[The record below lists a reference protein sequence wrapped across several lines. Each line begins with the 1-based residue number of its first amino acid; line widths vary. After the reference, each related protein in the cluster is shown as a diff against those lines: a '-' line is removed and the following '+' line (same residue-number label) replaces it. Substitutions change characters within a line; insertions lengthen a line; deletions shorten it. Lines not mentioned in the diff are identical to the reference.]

1 MSKADQN
8 TVPGLVVGSLSV
20 ALALTAATALVAVL
34 ELELNI
40 RNTSSVYLLAVAAV
54 AIWRGTIPA
63 VATAA
68 GAFLIFNLL
77 FVEPRFTLNVARAE
91 EWVTLLLL
99 LFVGVVIGRLAGSQR
114 DRERLALR
122 RERESRALFAVTRE
136 LATQPRSADAIG
148 AVLSRLVE
156 ETGMVRMWVGLG
168 PTTAQE
174 RLVGDTDGQLPL
186 PAVGTHAV
194 LRRDR
199 AEASAAWTRIHPGS
213 ERVPHPSK
221 RGSGRALYRVELR
234 SGEVVIGSMWSQ
246 RDGSSGDPYLE
257 QTRLLAAAADQI
269 AQTVQR
275 DRLSTAAAETEIARR
290 SDQLRSALLDSVSH
304 DLRTPLASIRAA
316 AGSLADPSIH
326 LEPAARRAAAQ
337 SIDQEAERL
346 NRLVGS
352 LLDMSRIQGGVLV
365 PDLEVIPVGEL
376 VEPVVGR
383 LAASLAGHP
392 LTIDLPDDL
401 PSVNVDATFLTQA
414 LMNVLEN
421 AARHTPAGAPI
432 EIHARHGE
440 DWVGLVVEDGGAGVA
455 PESLPLIFERFFRSP
470 EGAPNAR
477 RGFGLG
483 LAVVRGLLEAMGGSA
498 RAEPSRLGGLAIIL
512 EIPAAPATRAM
523 S

>member
-1 MSKADQN
+1 MSVANRN
-8 TVPGLVVGSLSV
+8 TLPRVVIGILSV
-20 ALALTAATALVAVL
+20 AAALAAATGLIAVL
-34 ELELNI
+34 ELGLDI

-54 AIWRGTIPA
+54 AIWRGIIPA

-68 GAFLIFNLL
+68 GAFLIFNVL

-99 LFVGVVIGRLAGSQR
+99 LFVGVVIGQLAGGQR
-114 DRERLALR
+114 DRERLARR

-156 ETGMVRMWVGLG
+156 ETGMMRMWVGLG

-174 RLVGDTDGQLPL
+174 RVVGDTESQHPL
-186 PAVGTHAV
+186 PAVGTHAL

-199 AEASAAWTRIHPGS
+199 AEASAAWRRIHTGS
-213 ERVPHPSK
+213 DRVPHPSR
-221 RGSGRALYRVELR
+221 RGSGHALYRVELR
-234 SGEVVIGSMWSQ
+234 SGELVVGSMWSQ
-246 RDGSSGDPYLE
+246 RDPSSGDPYLE

-290 SDQLRSALLDSVSH
+290 SDELRSALLDSVSH

-316 AGSLADPSIH
+316 AGSLADPSIEM
-326 LEPAARRAAAQ
+326 EPSARRAAAQ
-337 SIDQEAERL
+337 SIDEEAERL

-365 PDLEVIPVGEL
+365 PDLEVIPLAEL

-383 LAASLAGHP
+383 LATSLAGHP

-421 AARHTPAGAPI
+421 AARHTPAGTPI
-432 EIHARHGE
+432 EIHARYAE
-440 DWVGLVVEDGGAGVA
+440 NRVGLVVEDGGAGVA
-455 PESLPLIFERFFRSP
+455 PDSLPLIFERFFRSP
-470 EGAPNAR
+470 ESAPNAR

-483 LAVVRGLLEAMGGSA
+483 LAVVRGLLEAMGGTA
-498 RAEPSRLGGLAIIL
+498 RADRSRLGGLAITL
-512 EIPAAPATRAM
+512 EIPADSTNRRI